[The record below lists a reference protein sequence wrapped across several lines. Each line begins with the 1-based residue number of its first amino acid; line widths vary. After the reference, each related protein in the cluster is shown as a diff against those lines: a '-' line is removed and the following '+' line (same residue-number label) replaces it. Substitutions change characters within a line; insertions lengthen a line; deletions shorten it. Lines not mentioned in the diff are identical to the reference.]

1 MISFDMAVAWVSD
14 QINCW
19 GWMAWCAVMVLRWI
33 PRYVCNFLVE
43 FVEDIMQ
50 REILLG
56 TCKACLEGGYH
67 VMVEKKA

>member
-1 MISFDMAVAWVSD
+1 
-14 QINCW
+14 
-19 GWMAWCAVMVLRWI
+19 MAWCAVMVLRLI
-33 PRYVCNFLVE
+33 PRYVCSFLVE
-43 FVEDIMQ
+43 FVVDIMQ